1 MKLKWNKRVTSMLA
15 VTLLVCSNIVSVN
28 AEETYESTKTV
39 MSDVKVE
46 GFYNETAELKITKTA
61 GYDSGIINEEGGSAE
76 IIQYNSDTQM
86 YYVVNGTS
94 GTLDIV
100 PRTVYTDEN
109 QVQGMK
115 FDLKTK
121 LQDIRSEFVYGDM
134 TSVAVNTEKDLIGV
148 AVQAAGTNDNG
159 VIVLIDYDQN
169 IVSVIDAGVQPDM
182 LTFTKDGNKI
192 LTANEGEPREGYVE
206 GTVDPMGTIT
216 VADISSGVEN
226 ASVQN
231 VTFESW
237 DARRDE
243 LTEAG
248 VIIKKNT
255 NPSVDF
261 EPEYI
266 AVNNEGSRA
275 YVALQEANA
284 IATIDLTTNTVT
296 SVKSLGFKDHSLEE
310 NALDVLKK
318 DEMIQIQTEPYYG
331 IYMPDGIS
339 IYEVGG
345 TEYLITANEGDS
357 REWGDY
363 INEVEEKIGQAGS
376 KVVFFDTSDY
386 DGVDEDKQYLF
397 GGRSFA
403 IYNAATMEQV
413 YESGSDFEIKT
424 AEVLAD
430 YFNCSNDDKS
440 MDDRSGKKGPEAESV
455 VVGEVNGNTY
465 AFIGI
470 ERIGGVMIYDITN
483 PENSTFVNYI
493 NSRDFAEDIAGD
505 VSPEGLSFVSASESL
520 SKNAELLAAHEVSG
534 TVAVYEMTEDIVEE
548 DDTTAGDDEAA
559 EDDGAA
565 AGDNEAVEDGD
576 VAVEDKDETVDEE
589 KEQVNIQVSGQKSPQ
604 TSDSIMNRSVIWM
617 LVLSGAVIMAALY
630 KKSE

>member
-1 MKLKWNKRVTSMLA
+1 MLMLI
-15 VTLLVCSNIVSVN
+15 LLLGVNTISVN
-28 AEETYESTKTV
+28 AEEAYESTKTV
-39 MSDVKVE
+39 MADIKVE
-46 GFYNETAELKITKTA
+46 GFYNESAELQIAKIA
-61 GYDSGIINEEGGSAE
+61 GYDSGIVNEEGGSAE

-100 PRTVYTDEN
+100 PRTAYTDEN
-109 QVQGMK
+109 QVQGIK

-134 TSVAVNTEKDLIGV
+134 TSVAVSTEKDLIGV
-148 AVQAAGTNDNG
+148 AGQAAGTNDNG
-159 VIVLIDYDQN
+159 VIVLMDYKQN
-169 IVSVIDAGVQPDM
+169 IVAVIEAGVQPDM
-182 LTFTKDGNKI
+182 VTFTKDGNKI
-192 LTANEGEPREGYVE
+192 LTANEGEPREGYGE

-237 DARRDE
+237 DARREE

-339 IYEVGG
+339 IYEVAG

-363 INEVEEKIGQAGS
+363 INEVEEKIGETGS

-413 YESGSDFEIKT
+413 YESGSDFETKT

-505 VSPEGLSFVSASESL
+505 VSPEGLSFVPASESL
-520 SKNAELLAAHEVSG
+520 SGNAELLAAHEVSG
-534 TVAVYEMTEDIVEE
+534 TVAIYEITEDIVED
-548 DDTTAGDDEAA
+548 DDTTIGDDEAA
-559 EDDGAA
+559 EDDDAT
-565 AGDNEAVEDGD
+565 VEN
-576 VAVEDKDETVDEE
+576 KDETVDEE
-589 KEQVNIQVSGQKSPQ
+589 KEQANIQVSGQKSPQ
-604 TSDSIMNRSVIWM
+604 TSDSIMIRSVIWM
-617 LVLSGAVIMAALY
+617 FVLSGAVIMAALY
-630 KKSE
+630 KKSK

>member
-1 MKLKWNKRVTSMLA
+1 MKSIKLKWKKRTASMLMLI
-15 VTLLVCSNIVSVN
+15 LLLGVNTISVN
-28 AEETYESTKTV
+28 AEEAYESTKTV
-39 MSDVKVE
+39 MADIKVE
-46 GFYNETAELKITKTA
+46 GFYNESAELQIAKIA
-61 GYDSGIINEEGGSAE
+61 AYDSGIVNEEGGSAE

-100 PRTVYTDEN
+100 PRTAYTDEN
-109 QVQGMK
+109 QVQGIK

-134 TSVAVNTEKDLIGV
+134 TSVAVSTEKDLIGV

-159 VIVLIDYDQN
+159 VIVLMDYKQN
-169 IVSVIDAGVQPDM
+169 IVAVIEAGVQPDM
-182 LTFTKDGNKI
+182 VTFTKDGNKI
-192 LTANEGEPREGYVE
+192 LTANEGEPREGYGE

-237 DARRDE
+237 DARREE

-339 IYEVGG
+339 IYEVAG

-363 INEVEEKIGQAGS
+363 INEVEEKIGETGS

-413 YESGSDFEIKT
+413 YESGSDFETKT

-505 VSPEGLSFVSASESL
+505 VSPEGLSFVPASESL
-520 SKNAELLAAHEVSG
+520 SGNAELLAAHEVSG
-534 TVAVYEMTEDIVEE
+534 TVAIYEITEDIVED
-548 DDTTAGDDEAA
+548 DDTTIGDDEAA
-559 EDDGAA
+559 EDDDAT
-565 AGDNEAVEDGD
+565 VEN
-576 VAVEDKDETVDEE
+576 KDETVDEE
-589 KEQVNIQVSGQKSPQ
+589 KEQANIQVSGQKSPQ
-604 TSDSIMNRSVIWM
+604 TSDSIMIRSVIWM
-617 LVLSGAVIMAALY
+617 FVLSGAVIMAALY
-630 KKSE
+630 KKSK

>member
-1 MKLKWNKRVTSMLA
+1 MLMLI
-15 VTLLVCSNIVSVN
+15 LLLGVNTISVN
-28 AEETYESTKTV
+28 AEEAYESTKT
-39 MSDVKVE
+39 MMADIKVE
-46 GFYNETAELKITKTA
+46 GFYNESAELQIAKIA
-61 GYDSGIINEEGGSAE
+61 GYDSGIVNEEGGSAE

-100 PRTVYTDEN
+100 PRTAYTDEN
-109 QVQGMK
+109 QVQGIK

-134 TSVAVNTEKDLIGV
+134 TSVAVSTEKDLIGV

-159 VIVLIDYDQN
+159 VIVLMDYKQN
-169 IVSVIDAGVQPDM
+169 IVAVIEAGVQPDM
-182 LTFTKDGNKI
+182 VTFTKDGNKI
-192 LTANEGEPREGYVE
+192 LTANEGEPREGYGE

-237 DARRDE
+237 DARREE

-363 INEVEEKIGQAGS
+363 INEVEEKIGETGS

-413 YESGSDFEIKT
+413 YESGSDFETKT

-505 VSPEGLSFVSASESL
+505 VSSEGLSFVPASESL
-520 SKNAELLAAHEVSG
+520 SGNAELLAAHEVSG
-534 TVAVYEMTEDIVEE
+534 TVAIYEITEDIVED
-548 DDTTAGDDEAA
+548 DDTTIGDDEAA
-559 EDDGAA
+559 EDDDAT
-565 AGDNEAVEDGD
+565 VEN
-576 VAVEDKDETVDEE
+576 KDETVDEE
-589 KEQVNIQVSGQKSPQ
+589 KEQANIQVSGQKSPQ
-604 TSDSIMNRSVIWM
+604 TSDSIMIRSVIWM
-617 LVLSGAVIMAALY
+617 FVLSGAVIMAALY
-630 KKSE
+630 KKSK

>member
-1 MKLKWNKRVTSMLA
+1 MKSIKLKWKKRTASMLMLI
-15 VTLLVCSNIVSVN
+15 LLLGVNTISVN
-28 AEETYESTKTV
+28 AEEAYESTKTV
-39 MSDVKVE
+39 MADIKVE
-46 GFYNETAELKITKTA
+46 GFYNESAELQIAKIA
-61 GYDSGIINEEGGSAE
+61 GYDSGIVNEEGGSAE

-100 PRTVYTDEN
+100 PRTAYTDEN
-109 QVQGMK
+109 QVQGIK

-134 TSVAVNTEKDLIGV
+134 TSVAVSTEKDLIGV

-159 VIVLIDYDQN
+159 VIVLMDYKQN
-169 IVSVIDAGVQPDM
+169 IVAVIEAGVQPDM
-182 LTFTKDGNKI
+182 VTFTKDGNKI
-192 LTANEGEPREGYVE
+192 LTANEGEPREGYGE

-237 DARRDE
+237 DARREE

-339 IYEVGG
+339 IYEVAG

-363 INEVEEKIGQAGS
+363 INEVEEKIGETGS

-413 YESGSDFEIKT
+413 YESGSDFETKT

-505 VSPEGLSFVSASESL
+505 VSPEGLSFVPASESL
-520 SKNAELLAAHEVSG
+520 SGNAELLAAHEVSG
-534 TVAVYEMTEDIVEE
+534 TVAIYEITEDIVED
-548 DDTTAGDDEAA
+548 DDTTIGDDEAA
-559 EDDGAA
+559 EDDDAT
-565 AGDNEAVEDGD
+565 VEN
-576 VAVEDKDETVDEE
+576 KDETVDEE
-589 KEQVNIQVSGQKSPQ
+589 KEQANIQVSGQKSPQ
-604 TSDSIMNRSVIWM
+604 TSDSIMIRSVIWM
-617 LVLSGAVIMAALY
+617 FVLSGAVIMAALY
-630 KKSE
+630 KKSK

>member
-1 MKLKWNKRVTSMLA
+1 MLMLI
-15 VTLLVCSNIVSVN
+15 LLLGVNTISVN
-28 AEETYESTKTV
+28 AEEAYESTKTV
-39 MSDVKVE
+39 MADIKVE
-46 GFYNETAELKITKTA
+46 GFYNESAELQIAKIA
-61 GYDSGIINEEGGSAE
+61 GYDSGIVNEEGGSAE

-100 PRTVYTDEN
+100 PRTAYTDEN
-109 QVQGMK
+109 QVQGIK

-134 TSVAVNTEKDLIGV
+134 TSVAVSTEKDLIGV

-159 VIVLIDYDQN
+159 VIVLMDYKQN
-169 IVSVIDAGVQPDM
+169 IVAVIEAGVQPDM
-182 LTFTKDGNKI
+182 VTFTKDGNKI
-192 LTANEGEPREGYVE
+192 LTANEGEPREGYGE

-237 DARRDE
+237 DARREE

-363 INEVEEKIGQAGS
+363 INEVEEKIGETGS

-413 YESGSDFEIKT
+413 YESGSDFETKT

-505 VSPEGLSFVSASESL
+505 VSPEGLSFVPASESL
-520 SKNAELLAAHEVSG
+520 SGNAELLAAHEVSG
-534 TVAVYEMTEDIVEE
+534 TVAIYEITEDIVED
-548 DDTTAGDDEAA
+548 DDTTIGDDEAA
-559 EDDGAA
+559 EDDDA
-565 AGDNEAVEDGD
+565 AVEN
-576 VAVEDKDETVDEE
+576 KDETVDEE
-589 KEQVNIQVSGQKSPQ
+589 KEQANIQVSGQKSPQ
-604 TSDSIMNRSVIWM
+604 TSDSIMIRSVIWM
-617 LVLSGAVIMAALY
+617 FVLSGAVIMAALY
-630 KKSE
+630 KKSK

>member
-1 MKLKWNKRVTSMLA
+1 MLMLI
-15 VTLLVCSNIVSVN
+15 LLLGVNTISVN
-28 AEETYESTKTV
+28 AEEAYESTKTV
-39 MSDVKVE
+39 MADIKVE
-46 GFYNETAELKITKTA
+46 GFYNESAELQIAKIA
-61 GYDSGIINEEGGSAE
+61 AYDSGIVNEEGGSAE

-100 PRTVYTDEN
+100 PRTAYTDEN
-109 QVQGMK
+109 QVQGIK

-134 TSVAVNTEKDLIGV
+134 TSVAVSTEKDLIGV

-159 VIVLIDYDQN
+159 VIVLMDYKQN
-169 IVSVIDAGVQPDM
+169 IVAVIEAGVQPDM
-182 LTFTKDGNKI
+182 VTFTKDGNKI
-192 LTANEGEPREGYVE
+192 LTANEGEPREGYGE

-237 DARRDE
+237 DARREE

-363 INEVEEKIGQAGS
+363 INEVEEKIGETGS

-413 YESGSDFEIKT
+413 YESGSDFETKT

-505 VSPEGLSFVSASESL
+505 VSPEGLSFVPASESL
-520 SKNAELLAAHEVSG
+520 SGNAELLAAHEVSG
-534 TVAVYEMTEDIVEE
+534 TVAIYEITEDIVED
-548 DDTTAGDDEAA
+548 DDTTIGDDEAA
-559 EDDGAA
+559 EDDDAT
-565 AGDNEAVEDGD
+565 VEN
-576 VAVEDKDETVDEE
+576 KDETVDEE
-589 KEQVNIQVSGQKSPQ
+589 KEQANIQVSGQKSPQ
-604 TSDSIMNRSVIWM
+604 TSDSIMIRSVIWM
-617 LVLSGAVIMAALY
+617 FVLSGAVIMAALY
-630 KKSE
+630 KKSK

>member
-1 MKLKWNKRVTSMLA
+1 MLMLI
-15 VTLLVCSNIVSVN
+15 LLLGVNTISVN
-28 AEETYESTKTV
+28 AEEAYESTKTV
-39 MSDVKVE
+39 MADIKVE
-46 GFYNETAELKITKTA
+46 GFYNESAELQIAKIA
-61 GYDSGIINEEGGSAE
+61 GYDSGIVNEEGGSAE

-100 PRTVYTDEN
+100 PRTAYTDEN
-109 QVQGMK
+109 QVQGIK

-134 TSVAVNTEKDLIGV
+134 TSVAVSTEKDLIGV

-159 VIVLIDYDQN
+159 VIVLMDYKQN
-169 IVSVIDAGVQPDM
+169 IVAVIEAGVQPDM
-182 LTFTKDGNKI
+182 VTFTKDGNKI
-192 LTANEGEPREGYVE
+192 LTANEGEPREGYGE

-237 DARRDE
+237 DARREE

-363 INEVEEKIGQAGS
+363 INEVEEKIGETGS

-413 YESGSDFEIKT
+413 YESGSDFETKT

-505 VSPEGLSFVSASESL
+505 VSPEGLSFVPASESL
-520 SKNAELLAAHEVSG
+520 SGNAELLAAHEVSG
-534 TVAVYEMTEDIVEE
+534 TVAIYEITEDIVED
-548 DDTTAGDDEAA
+548 DDTTIGDDEAA
-559 EDDGAA
+559 EDDDAT
-565 AGDNEAVEDGD
+565 VEN
-576 VAVEDKDETVDEE
+576 KDETVDEE
-589 KEQVNIQVSGQKSPQ
+589 KEQANIQVSGQKSPQ
-604 TSDSIMNRSVIWM
+604 TSDSIMIRSVIWM
-617 LVLSGAVIMAALY
+617 FVLSGAVIMAALY
-630 KKSE
+630 KKSK

>member
-1 MKLKWNKRVTSMLA
+1 MLI
-15 VTLLVCSNIVSVN
+15 LLLGVNTISVN
-28 AEETYESTKTV
+28 AEEAYESTKTV
-39 MSDVKVE
+39 MADIKVE
-46 GFYNETAELKITKTA
+46 GFYNESAELQIAKIA
-61 GYDSGIINEEGGSAE
+61 GYDSGIVNEEGGSAE

-100 PRTVYTDEN
+100 PRTAYTDEN
-109 QVQGMK
+109 QVQGIK

-134 TSVAVNTEKDLIGV
+134 TSVAVSTEKDLIGV

-159 VIVLIDYDQN
+159 VIVLMDYKQN
-169 IVSVIDAGVQPDM
+169 IVAVIEAGVQPDM
-182 LTFTKDGNKI
+182 VTFTKDGNKI
-192 LTANEGEPREGYVE
+192 LTANEGEPREGYGE

-237 DARRDE
+237 DARREE

-363 INEVEEKIGQAGS
+363 INEVEEKIGETGS

-413 YESGSDFEIKT
+413 YESGSDFETKT

-505 VSPEGLSFVSASESL
+505 VSPEGLSFVPASESL
-520 SKNAELLAAHEVSG
+520 SGNAELLATHEVSG
-534 TVAVYEMTEDIVEE
+534 TVAIYEITEDIVED
-548 DDTTAGDDEAA
+548 DDTTIGDDEAA
-559 EDDGAA
+559 EDDDAT
-565 AGDNEAVEDGD
+565 VEN
-576 VAVEDKDETVDEE
+576 KDETVDEE
-589 KEQVNIQVSGQKSPQ
+589 KEQANIQVSGQKSPQ
-604 TSDSIMNRSVIWM
+604 TSDSIMIRSVIWM
-617 LVLSGAVIMAALY
+617 FVLSGAVIMAALY
-630 KKSE
+630 KKSK

>member
-1 MKLKWNKRVTSMLA
+1 MKSIKLKWKKRTASMLMLI
-15 VTLLVCSNIVSVN
+15 LLLGVNTISVN
-28 AEETYESTKTV
+28 AEEAYESTKT
-39 MSDVKVE
+39 MMADIKVE
-46 GFYNETAELKITKTA
+46 GFYNESAELQIAKIA
-61 GYDSGIINEEGGSAE
+61 GYDSGIVNEEGGSAE

-100 PRTVYTDEN
+100 PRTAYTDEN
-109 QVQGMK
+109 QVQGIK

-134 TSVAVNTEKDLIGV
+134 TSVAVSTEKDLIGV

-159 VIVLIDYDQN
+159 VIVLMDYKQN
-169 IVSVIDAGVQPDM
+169 IVAVIEAGVQPDM
-182 LTFTKDGNKI
+182 VTFTKDGNKI
-192 LTANEGEPREGYVE
+192 LTANEGEPREGYGE

-237 DARRDE
+237 DARREE

-363 INEVEEKIGQAGS
+363 INEVEEKIGETGS

-413 YESGSDFEIKT
+413 YESGSDFETKT

-505 VSPEGLSFVSASESL
+505 VSSEGLSFVPASESL
-520 SKNAELLAAHEVSG
+520 SGNAELLAAHEVSG
-534 TVAVYEMTEDIVEE
+534 TVAIYEITEDIVED
-548 DDTTAGDDEAA
+548 DDTTIGDDEAA
-559 EDDGAA
+559 EDDDAT
-565 AGDNEAVEDGD
+565 VEN
-576 VAVEDKDETVDEE
+576 KDETVDEE
-589 KEQVNIQVSGQKSPQ
+589 KEQANIQVSGQKSPQ
-604 TSDSIMNRSVIWM
+604 TSDSIMIRSVIWM
-617 LVLSGAVIMAALY
+617 FVLSGAVIMAALY
-630 KKSE
+630 KKSK

>member
-1 MKLKWNKRVTSMLA
+1 MLMLI
-15 VTLLVCSNIVSVN
+15 LLLGVNTISVN
-28 AEETYESTKTV
+28 AEEAYESTKT
-39 MSDVKVE
+39 MMADIKVE
-46 GFYNETAELKITKTA
+46 GFYNESAELQIAKIA
-61 GYDSGIINEEGGSAE
+61 GYDSGIVNEEGGSAE

-100 PRTVYTDEN
+100 PRTAYTDEN
-109 QVQGMK
+109 QVQGIK

-134 TSVAVNTEKDLIGV
+134 TSVAVSTEKDLIGV

-159 VIVLIDYDQN
+159 VIVLMDYKQN
-169 IVSVIDAGVQPDM
+169 IVAVIEAGVQPDM
-182 LTFTKDGNKI
+182 VTFTKDGNKI
-192 LTANEGEPREGYVE
+192 LTANEGEPREGYGE

-237 DARRDE
+237 DARREE

-363 INEVEEKIGQAGS
+363 INEVEEKIGETGS

-413 YESGSDFEIKT
+413 YESGSDFETKT

-505 VSPEGLSFVSASESL
+505 VSPEGLSFVPASESL
-520 SKNAELLAAHEVSG
+520 SGNAELLAAHEVSG
-534 TVAVYEMTEDIVEE
+534 TVAIYEITEDIVED
-548 DDTTAGDDEAA
+548 DDTTIGDDEAA
-559 EDDGAA
+559 EDDDAT
-565 AGDNEAVEDGD
+565 VEN
-576 VAVEDKDETVDEE
+576 KDETVDEE
-589 KEQVNIQVSGQKSPQ
+589 KEQANIQVSGQKSPQ
-604 TSDSIMNRSVIWM
+604 TSDSIMIRSVIWM
-617 LVLSGAVIMAALY
+617 FVLSGAVIMAALY
-630 KKSE
+630 KKSK

>member
-1 MKLKWNKRVTSMLA
+1 MLI
-15 VTLLVCSNIVSVN
+15 LLLGVNTISVN
-28 AEETYESTKTV
+28 AEEAYESTKTV
-39 MSDVKVE
+39 MADIKVE
-46 GFYNETAELKITKTA
+46 GFYNESAELQIAKIA
-61 GYDSGIINEEGGSAE
+61 GYDSGIVNEEGGSAE

-100 PRTVYTDEN
+100 PRTAYTDEN
-109 QVQGMK
+109 QVQGIK

-134 TSVAVNTEKDLIGV
+134 TSVAVSTEKDLIGV

-159 VIVLIDYDQN
+159 VIVLMDYKQN
-169 IVSVIDAGVQPDM
+169 IVAVIEAGVQPDM
-182 LTFTKDGNKI
+182 VTFTKDGNKI
-192 LTANEGEPREGYVE
+192 LTANEGEPREGYGE

-237 DARRDE
+237 DARREE

-363 INEVEEKIGQAGS
+363 INEVEEKIGETGS

-413 YESGSDFEIKT
+413 YESGSDFETKT

-505 VSPEGLSFVSASESL
+505 VSPEGLSFVPASESL
-520 SKNAELLAAHEVSG
+520 SGNAELLAAHEVSG
-534 TVAVYEMTEDIVEE
+534 TVAIYEITEDIVED
-548 DDTTAGDDEAA
+548 DDTTIGDDEAA
-559 EDDGAA
+559 EDDDAT
-565 AGDNEAVEDGD
+565 VEN
-576 VAVEDKDETVDEE
+576 KDETVDEE
-589 KEQVNIQVSGQKSPQ
+589 KEQANIQVSGQKSPQ
-604 TSDSIMNRSVIWM
+604 TSDSIMIRSVIWM
-617 LVLSGAVIMAALY
+617 FVLSGAVIMAALY
-630 KKSE
+630 KKSK

>member
-1 MKLKWNKRVTSMLA
+1 MLI
-15 VTLLVCSNIVSVN
+15 LLLGVNTISVN
-28 AEETYESTKTV
+28 AEEAYESTKTV
-39 MSDVKVE
+39 MADIKVE
-46 GFYNETAELKITKTA
+46 GFYNESAELQIAKIA
-61 GYDSGIINEEGGSAE
+61 GYDSGIVNEEGGSAE

-100 PRTVYTDEN
+100 PRTAYTDEN
-109 QVQGMK
+109 QVQGIK

-134 TSVAVNTEKDLIGV
+134 TSVAVSTEKDLIGV

-159 VIVLIDYDQN
+159 VIVLMDYKQN
-169 IVSVIDAGVQPDM
+169 IVAVIEAGVQPDM
-182 LTFTKDGNKI
+182 VTFTKDGNKI
-192 LTANEGEPREGYVE
+192 LTANEGEPREGYGE

-237 DARRDE
+237 DARREE

-339 IYEVGG
+339 IYEVAG

-363 INEVEEKIGQAGS
+363 INEVEEKIGETGS

-413 YESGSDFEIKT
+413 YESGSDFETKT

-505 VSPEGLSFVSASESL
+505 VSPEGLSFVPASESL
-520 SKNAELLAAHEVSG
+520 SGNAELLAAHEVSG
-534 TVAVYEMTEDIVEE
+534 TVAIYEITEDIVED
-548 DDTTAGDDEAA
+548 DDTTIGDDEAA
-559 EDDGAA
+559 EDDDAT
-565 AGDNEAVEDGD
+565 VEN
-576 VAVEDKDETVDEE
+576 KDETVDEE
-589 KEQVNIQVSGQKSPQ
+589 KEQANIQVSGQKSPQ
-604 TSDSIMNRSVIWM
+604 TSDSIMIRSVIWM
-617 LVLSGAVIMAALY
+617 FVLSGAVIMAALY
-630 KKSE
+630 KKSK

>member
-1 MKLKWNKRVTSMLA
+1 MLI
-15 VTLLVCSNIVSVN
+15 LLLGVNTISVN
-28 AEETYESTKTV
+28 AEEAYESTKT
-39 MSDVKVE
+39 MMADIKVE
-46 GFYNETAELKITKTA
+46 GFYNESAELQIAKIA
-61 GYDSGIINEEGGSAE
+61 GYDSGIVNEEGGSAE

-100 PRTVYTDEN
+100 PRTAYTDEN
-109 QVQGMK
+109 QVQGIK

-134 TSVAVNTEKDLIGV
+134 TSVAVSTEKDLIGV

-159 VIVLIDYDQN
+159 VIVLMDYKQN
-169 IVSVIDAGVQPDM
+169 IVAVIEAGVQPDM
-182 LTFTKDGNKI
+182 VTFTKDGNKI
-192 LTANEGEPREGYVE
+192 LTANEGEPREGYGE

-237 DARRDE
+237 DARREE

-363 INEVEEKIGQAGS
+363 INEVEEKIGETGS

-413 YESGSDFEIKT
+413 YESGSDFETKT

-505 VSPEGLSFVSASESL
+505 VSPEGLSFVPASESL
-520 SKNAELLAAHEVSG
+520 SGNAELLAAHEVSG
-534 TVAVYEMTEDIVEE
+534 TVAIYEITEDIVED
-548 DDTTAGDDEAA
+548 DDTTIGDDEAA
-559 EDDGAA
+559 EDDDAT
-565 AGDNEAVEDGD
+565 VEN
-576 VAVEDKDETVDEE
+576 KDETVDEE
-589 KEQVNIQVSGQKSPQ
+589 KEQANIQVSGQKSPQ
-604 TSDSIMNRSVIWM
+604 TSDSIMIRSVIWM
-617 LVLSGAVIMAALY
+617 FVLSGAVIMAALY
-630 KKSE
+630 KKSK

>member
-1 MKLKWNKRVTSMLA
+1 MLMLI
-15 VTLLVCSNIVSVN
+15 LLLGVNTISAN
-28 AEETYESTKTV
+28 AEEAYESTKTV
-39 MSDVKVE
+39 MADIKVE
-46 GFYNETAELKITKTA
+46 GFYNESAELQIAKIA
-61 GYDSGIINEEGGSAE
+61 GYDSGIVNEEGGSAE

-100 PRTVYTDEN
+100 PRTAYTDEN
-109 QVQGMK
+109 QVQGIK

-134 TSVAVNTEKDLIGV
+134 TSVAVSTEKDLIGV

-159 VIVLIDYDQN
+159 VIVLMDYKQN
-169 IVSVIDAGVQPDM
+169 IVAVIEAGVQPDM
-182 LTFTKDGNKI
+182 VTFTKDGNKI
-192 LTANEGEPREGYVE
+192 LTANEGEPREGYGE

-237 DARRDE
+237 DARREE

-363 INEVEEKIGQAGS
+363 INEVEEKIGETGS

-413 YESGSDFEIKT
+413 YESGSDFETKT

-505 VSPEGLSFVSASESL
+505 VSPEGLSFVPASESL
-520 SKNAELLAAHEVSG
+520 SGNAELLAAHEVSG
-534 TVAVYEMTEDIVEE
+534 TVAIYEITEDIVED
-548 DDTTAGDDEAA
+548 DDTTIGDDEAA
-559 EDDGAA
+559 EDDDAT
-565 AGDNEAVEDGD
+565 VEN
-576 VAVEDKDETVDEE
+576 KDETVDEE
-589 KEQVNIQVSGQKSPQ
+589 KEQANIQVSGQKSPQ
-604 TSDSIMNRSVIWM
+604 TSDSIMIRSVIWM
-617 LVLSGAVIMAALY
+617 FVLSGAVIMAALY
-630 KKSE
+630 KKSK

>member
-1 MKLKWNKRVTSMLA
+1 MKSIKLKWKKRTASMLMLI
-15 VTLLVCSNIVSVN
+15 LLLGVNTISVN
-28 AEETYESTKTV
+28 AEEAYESTKTV
-39 MSDVKVE
+39 MADIKVE
-46 GFYNETAELKITKTA
+46 GFYNESAELQIAKIA
-61 GYDSGIINEEGGSAE
+61 GYDSGIVNEEGGSAE

-100 PRTVYTDEN
+100 PRTAYTDEN
-109 QVQGMK
+109 QVQGIK

-134 TSVAVNTEKDLIGV
+134 TSVAVSTEKDLIGV

-159 VIVLIDYDQN
+159 VIVLMDYKQN
-169 IVSVIDAGVQPDM
+169 IVAVIEAGVQPDM
-182 LTFTKDGNKI
+182 VTFTKDGNKI
-192 LTANEGEPREGYVE
+192 LTANEGEPREGYGE

-237 DARRDE
+237 DARREE

-363 INEVEEKIGQAGS
+363 INEVEEKIGETGS

-413 YESGSDFEIKT
+413 YESGSDFETKT

-505 VSPEGLSFVSASESL
+505 VSPEGLSFVPASESL
-520 SKNAELLAAHEVSG
+520 SGNAELLAAHEVSG
-534 TVAVYEMTEDIVEE
+534 TVAIYEITEDIVED
-548 DDTTAGDDEAA
+548 DDTTIGDDEAA
-559 EDDGAA
+559 EDDDA
-565 AGDNEAVEDGD
+565 AVEN
-576 VAVEDKDETVDEE
+576 KDETVDEE
-589 KEQVNIQVSGQKSPQ
+589 KEQANIQVSGQKSPQ
-604 TSDSIMNRSVIWM
+604 TSDSIMIRSVIWM
-617 LVLSGAVIMAALY
+617 FVLSGAVIMAALY
-630 KKSE
+630 KKSK

>member
-216 VADISSGVEN
+216 VADISSGVE
-226 ASVQN
+226 
-231 VTFESW
+231 
-237 DARRDE
+237 
-243 LTEAG
+243 
-248 VIIKKNT
+248 
-255 NPSVDF
+255 
-261 EPEYI
+261 
-266 AVNNEGSRA
+266 
-275 YVALQEANA
+275 NA

>member
-1 MKLKWNKRVTSMLA
+1 MKSIKLKWKKRTASMLMLI
-15 VTLLVCSNIVSVN
+15 LLLGVNTISLN
-28 AEETYESTKTV
+28 AEEAYESTKT
-39 MSDVKVE
+39 MMADIKVE
-46 GFYNETAELKITKTA
+46 GFYNESAELQIAKIA
-61 GYDSGIINEEGGSAE
+61 GYDSGIVNEEGGSAE

-100 PRTVYTDEN
+100 PRTAYTDEN
-109 QVQGMK
+109 QVQGIK

-134 TSVAVNTEKDLIGV
+134 TSVAVSTEKDLIGV

-159 VIVLIDYDQN
+159 VIVLMDYKQN
-169 IVSVIDAGVQPDM
+169 IVAVIEAGVQPDM
-182 LTFTKDGNKI
+182 VTFTKDGNKI
-192 LTANEGEPREGYVE
+192 LTANEGEPREGYGE

-237 DARRDE
+237 DARREE

-363 INEVEEKIGQAGS
+363 INEVEEKIGETGS

-413 YESGSDFEIKT
+413 YESGSDFETKT

-505 VSPEGLSFVSASESL
+505 VSSEGLSFVPASESL
-520 SKNAELLAAHEVSG
+520 SGNAELLAAHEVSG
-534 TVAVYEMTEDIVEE
+534 TVAIYEITEDIVED
-548 DDTTAGDDEAA
+548 DDTTIGDDEAA
-559 EDDGAA
+559 EDDDAT
-565 AGDNEAVEDGD
+565 VEN
-576 VAVEDKDETVDEE
+576 KDETVDEE
-589 KEQVNIQVSGQKSPQ
+589 KEQANIQVSGQKSPQ
-604 TSDSIMNRSVIWM
+604 TSDSIMIRSVIWM
-617 LVLSGAVIMAALY
+617 FVLSGAVIMAALY
-630 KKSE
+630 KKSK

>member
-1 MKLKWNKRVTSMLA
+1 MLMLI
-15 VTLLVCSNIVSVN
+15 LLLGVNTISVN
-28 AEETYESTKTV
+28 AEEAYESTKTV
-39 MSDVKVE
+39 MADIKVE
-46 GFYNETAELKITKTA
+46 GFYNESAELQIAKIA
-61 GYDSGIINEEGGSAE
+61 AYDSGIVNEEGGSAE

-100 PRTVYTDEN
+100 PRTAYTDEN
-109 QVQGMK
+109 QVQGIK

-134 TSVAVNTEKDLIGV
+134 TSVAVSTEKDLIGV

-159 VIVLIDYDQN
+159 VIVLMDYKQN
-169 IVSVIDAGVQPDM
+169 IVAVIEAGVQPDM
-182 LTFTKDGNKI
+182 VTFTKDGNKI
-192 LTANEGEPREGYVE
+192 LTANEGEPREGYGE

-237 DARRDE
+237 DARREE

-339 IYEVGG
+339 IYEVAG

-363 INEVEEKIGQAGS
+363 INEVEEKIGETGS

-413 YESGSDFEIKT
+413 YESGSDFETKT

-505 VSPEGLSFVSASESL
+505 VSPEGLSFVPASESL
-520 SKNAELLAAHEVSG
+520 SGNAELLAAHEVSG
-534 TVAVYEMTEDIVEE
+534 TVAIYEITEDIVED
-548 DDTTAGDDEAA
+548 DDTTIGDDEAA
-559 EDDGAA
+559 EDDDAT
-565 AGDNEAVEDGD
+565 VEN
-576 VAVEDKDETVDEE
+576 KDETVDEE
-589 KEQVNIQVSGQKSPQ
+589 KEQANIQVSGQKSPQ
-604 TSDSIMNRSVIWM
+604 TSDSIMIRSVIWM
-617 LVLSGAVIMAALY
+617 FVLSGAVIMAALY
-630 KKSE
+630 KKSK

>member
-1 MKLKWNKRVTSMLA
+1 MLMLI
-15 VTLLVCSNIVSVN
+15 LLLGVNTISAN
-28 AEETYESTKTV
+28 AEEAYESTKTV
-39 MSDVKVE
+39 MADIKVE
-46 GFYNETAELKITKTA
+46 GFYNESAELQIAKIA
-61 GYDSGIINEEGGSAE
+61 GYDSGIVNEEGGSAE

-100 PRTVYTDEN
+100 PRTAYTDEN
-109 QVQGMK
+109 QVQGIK

-134 TSVAVNTEKDLIGV
+134 TSVAVSTEKDLIGV

-159 VIVLIDYDQN
+159 VIVLMDYKQN
-169 IVSVIDAGVQPDM
+169 IVAVIEAGVQPDM
-182 LTFTKDGNKI
+182 VTFTKDGNKI
-192 LTANEGEPREGYVE
+192 LTANEGEPREGYGE

-237 DARRDE
+237 DARREE

-363 INEVEEKIGQAGS
+363 INEVEEKIGETGS

-413 YESGSDFEIKT
+413 YESGSDFETKT

-505 VSPEGLSFVSASESL
+505 VSPEGLSFVPASESL
-520 SKNAELLAAHEVSG
+520 SGNAELLAAHEVSG
-534 TVAVYEMTEDIVEE
+534 TVAIYEITEDIVED
-548 DDTTAGDDEAA
+548 DDTTIGDDEAA
-559 EDDGAA
+559 EDDDA
-565 AGDNEAVEDGD
+565 AVEN
-576 VAVEDKDETVDEE
+576 KDETVDEE
-589 KEQVNIQVSGQKSPQ
+589 KEQANIQVSGQKSPQ
-604 TSDSIMNRSVIWM
+604 TSDSIMIRSVIWM
-617 LVLSGAVIMAALY
+617 FVLSGAVIMAALY
-630 KKSE
+630 KKSK